1 MSASSDGH
9 YKVYEEHMKTL
20 RAWFVAYG
28 VGGPVLFITQQ
39 DFAATLAA
47 SGYSKLIGVLFLVG
61 VLLQA
66 LVALFNKWVN
76 WGLYY
81 FDEDDI
87 EAPSDATE
95 AVIDTTEAPVDT
107 AEAAIDTIDEPARPS
122 GLQRF
127 CESYSRKVWIDIA
140 ADLATLAL
148 FSLATVIVLI
158 EVSRG
163 AATGG

>member
-28 VGGPVLFITQQ
+28 VGGPVLFVTQN
-39 DFAATLAA
+39 DFATTLVN
-47 SGYSKLIGVLFLVG
+47 SGLSQLVGVLFLVG

-81 FDEDDI
+81 FDEDDT
-87 EAPSDATE
+87 DAGS
-95 AVIDTTEAPVDT
+95 AVDTVETTGDEVDT
-107 AEAAIDTIDEPARPS
+107 AAKPQK
-122 GLQRF
+122 LQHF
-127 CESYSRKVWIDIA
+127 CESYSSKVWIDIV
-140 ADLATLAL
+140 ADLATLLL
-148 FSLATVIVLI
+148 FAIATVLVLI
-158 EVSRG
+158 EVSKGAG
-163 AATGG
+163 AA

>member
-1 MSASSDGH
+1 MTMSATSDGH

-28 VGGPVLFITQQ
+28 VGGPVLFVTQQ
-39 DFAATLAA
+39 DFAATLVD
-47 SGYSKLIGVLFLVG
+47 SGLSQVVGVLFLVG

-81 FDEDDI
+81 FDEDDM
-87 EAPSDATE
+87 E
-95 AVIDTTEAPVDT
+95 AVSVVDT
-107 AEAAIDTIDEPARPS
+107 VETSGDAVDTVTKPQ

-127 CESYSRKVWIDIA
+127 CESYSGKVWIDII

-148 FSLATVIVLI
+148 FAIATVLVLI
-158 EVSRG
+158 EVSKGAG
-163 AATGG
+163 AA

>member
-1 MSASSDGH
+1 MSSSSDGH

-39 DFAATLAA
+39 DFAATLVD
-47 SGYSKLIGVLFLVG
+47 SGWSQLIGVLFLVG

-81 FDEDDI
+81 FDEDDADTGSVVDTV
-87 EAPSDATE
+87 ETSSDA
-95 AVIDTTEAPVDT
+95 VDT
-107 AEAAIDTIDEPARPS
+107 EMQS
-122 GLQRF
+122 QRLRRL
-127 CESYSRKVWIDIA
+127 CESYSSKVWVDIL
-140 ADLATLAL
+140 ADLATLVL
-148 FSLATVIVLI
+148 FAIATVLVLI
-158 EVSRG
+158 EVSKGAG
-163 AATGG
+163 AA

>member
-1 MSASSDGH
+1 MSSSSDGH

-39 DFAATLAA
+39 DFAATLVD
-47 SGYSKLIGVLFLVG
+47 SGWSQLIGVLFLVG

-81 FDEDDI
+81 FDEDDADTSSVVDTV
-87 EAPSDATE
+87 ETSSDA
-95 AVIDTTEAPVDT
+95 VDT
-107 AEAAIDTIDEPARPS
+107 EMQS
-122 GLQRF
+122 QRLRRL
-127 CESYSRKVWIDIA
+127 CESYSSKVWVDIL
-140 ADLATLAL
+140 ADLATLVL
-148 FSLATVIVLI
+148 FAIATVLVLI
-158 EVSRG
+158 EVSKGAG
-163 AATGG
+163 AA

>member
-28 VGGPVLFITQQ
+28 VGGPVLFVTQQ
-39 DFAATLAA
+39 DFASTLVD
-47 SGYSKLIGVLFLVG
+47 SGLSQLVGVLFLFG

-81 FDEDDI
+81 FDEDDA
-87 EAPSDATE
+87 ETGVA
-95 AVIDTTEAPVDT
+95 VDT
-107 AEAAIDTIDEPARPS
+107 VETSGDAVDTETKPR
-122 GLQRF
+122 GLQGF
-127 CESYSRKVWIDIA
+127 CESYSSKVWIDIV
-140 ADLATLAL
+140 ADLATLIL
-148 FSLATVIVLI
+148 FAVATVLVLI
-158 EVSRG
+158 EVSKGAG
-163 AATGG
+163 AA

>member
-28 VGGPVLFITQQ
+28 VGGPVLFVTQQ
-39 DFAATLAA
+39 DFASTLVD
-47 SGYSKLIGVLFLVG
+47 SGLSQLVGVLFLFG

-66 LVALFNKWVN
+66 VVALFNKWVN

-81 FDEDDI
+81 FDED
-87 EAPSDATE
+87 E
-95 AVIDTTEAPVDT
+95 
-107 AEAAIDTIDEPARPS
+107 AEAAVAVDTVETVETSSDAVDTETKPQ

-127 CESYSRKVWIDIA
+127 CESYSSKVWIDIV
-140 ADLATLAL
+140 ADLATLIL
-148 FSLATVIVLI
+148 FAVATVLVLI
-158 EVSRG
+158 EVSKGAG
-163 AATGG
+163 AA

>member
-39 DFAATLAA
+39 DFASTLVD
-47 SGYSKLIGVLFLVG
+47 SGWSQLIGVLFLVG

-81 FDEDDI
+81 FDEDDSDTGSVVDTV
-87 EAPSDATE
+87 ETSSDA
-95 AVIDTTEAPVDT
+95 VDT
-107 AEAAIDTIDEPARPS
+107 EMQSQR
-122 GLQRF
+122 LRRF
-127 CESYSRKVWIDIA
+127 CESYSSKVWVDIL
-140 ADLATLAL
+140 ADLATLVL
-148 FSLATVIVLI
+148 FAIATVLVLI
-158 EVSRG
+158 EVSKGAG
-163 AATGG
+163 AA

>member
-28 VGGPVLFITQQ
+28 VGGPVLFITQK
-39 DFAATLAA
+39 DFAASLVD
-47 SGYSKLIGVLFLVG
+47 SGLSKLVGVLFLIG

-76 WGLYY
+76 WGLYFY
-81 FDEDDI
+81 DDDEDNPGDSS
-87 EAPSDATE
+87 EE
-95 AVIDTTEAPVDT
+95 
-107 AEAAIDTIDEPARPS
+107 EAAPRR
-122 GLQRF
+122 LQKF
-127 CESYSRKVWIDIA
+127 CENYSSKVWVDIA
-140 ADLATLAL
+140 ADIATLIL
-148 FSLATVIVLI
+148 FSVATIIVLM

-163 AATGG
+163 AGAG

>member
-39 DFAATLAA
+39 EFAATLAG
-47 SGYSKLIGVLFLVG
+47 SGYAKLIGMLFLVG

-81 FDEDDI
+81 FDEDDM
-87 EAPSDATE
+87 EAT
-95 AVIDTTEAPVDT
+95 
-107 AEAAIDTIDEPARPS
+107 IDTIDTSIDTADGPVDTTDAPTRPN

-127 CESYSRKVWIDIA
+127 CESYSSKVWIDIV
-140 ADLATLAL
+140 ADVATLVL
-148 FSLATVIVLI
+148 FAVATVIVLV
-158 EVSRG
+158 EVSQS
-163 AATGG
+163 AA

>member
-39 DFAATLAA
+39 DFAATLVD
-47 SGYSKLIGVLFLVG
+47 SGLSQLIGVLFLVG

-87 EAPSDATE
+87 EAAIAT
-95 AVIDTTEAPVDT
+95 VDTSIDTTDAP
-107 AEAAIDTIDEPARPS
+107 IDSTDVSTRPN

-127 CESYSRKVWIDIA
+127 CESYSSKVWIDIV

>member
-28 VGGPVLFITQQ
+28 VGGPVLFVTQQ
-39 DFAATLAA
+39 DFAATLVN
-47 SGYSKLIGVLFLVG
+47 SGLSQLIGVLFLVG

-81 FDEDDI
+81 FDED
-87 EAPSDATE
+87 EAPGQ
-95 AVIDTTEAPVDT
+95 IDTT
-107 AEAAIDTIDEPARPS
+107 DEPSRPNR
-122 GLQRF
+122 LQSF
-127 CESYSRKVWIDIA
+127 CESYSNKVWIDIA
-140 ADLATLAL
+140 ADLATLTL
-148 FSLATVIVLI
+148 FSAATVLVLI
-158 EVSRG
+158 EVSRDV
-163 AATGG
+163 ATGG

>member
-1 MSASSDGH
+1 MSTSSDGH

-28 VGGPVLFITQQ
+28 VGGPVLFVTQK
-39 DFAATLAA
+39 DFAATLAD
-47 SGYSKLIGVLFLVG
+47 SGLSQMVGVLFLVG

-81 FDEDDI
+81 FDDD
-87 EAPSDATE
+87 DA
-95 AVIDTTEAPVDT
+95 DTSNVVDT
-107 AEAAIDTIDEPARPS
+107 VETTGDTVDTETKPQK
-122 GLQRF
+122 LQRF
-127 CESYSRKVWIDIA
+127 CESYSSKVWIDIV
-140 ADLATLAL
+140 ADLATLIL
-148 FSLATVIVLI
+148 FSIASILVLM

-163 AATGG
+163 AGTV

>member
-28 VGGPVLFITQQ
+28 VGGPVLFVTQN
-39 DFAATLAA
+39 DFATTLVK
-47 SGYSKLIGVLFLVG
+47 SGLSQLVGVLFLVG

-81 FDEDDI
+81 YDEDD
-87 EAPSDATE
+87 AE
-95 AVIDTTEAPVDT
+95 AVSVVDTVETTGDEIDTVT
-107 AEAAIDTIDEPARPS
+107 RPQK
-122 GLQRF
+122 LQRF
-127 CESYSRKVWIDIA
+127 CEGYSSKVWIDIV
-140 ADLATLAL
+140 ADLATLVL
-148 FSLATVIVLI
+148 FSIATVLVLI
-158 EVSRG
+158 EISKG
-163 AATGG
+163 AAAA

>member
-39 DFAATLAA
+39 DFATTLAN
-47 SGYSKLIGVLFLVG
+47 SGLSQLIGVLFLVG

-81 FDEDDI
+81 FDEDEP
-87 EAPSDATE
+87 EAS
-95 AVIDTTEAPVDT
+95 IDTT
-107 AEAAIDTIDEPARPS
+107 DEEPKPKK
-122 GLQRF
+122 LQSF
-127 CESYSRKVWIDIA
+127 CESYSNKVWIDIA

-148 FSLATVIVLI
+148 FSAATVLVLI
-158 EVSRG
+158 EVSRN